1 MDTKKILIIEDEP
14 NIRELVLYNLKT
26 NGYDGIAAEDGIMG
40 ITMVHKEKPDLILLD
55 IMLPG
60 KNGFDICKEL
70 REEGNNTPIIMMTAK
85 TEEADKVM
93 GLDHGADDY
102 ISKPFGI
109 REMMA
114 RIKAVLRRYEI
125 NIPETDTA
133 NDRKTEDTVINVGD
147 LSINIERHEVNVAGR
162 NVNLTLKEFELLQY
176 LMENRG
182 HVFSRDQLLNN
193 IWGIDYAGETRT
205 VDVHIRHLRQK
216 LAGEDGE
223 DKYIETIRG
232 KGYKV
237 K

>member
-1 MDTKKILIIEDEP
+1 MGNKKILIIEDEP

-40 ITMVHKEKPDLILLD
+40 ITLVHREKPDLILLD

-60 KNGFDICKEL
+60 KNGYEICREL
-70 REEGNNTPIIMMTAK
+70 REEGNKIPIIMMTAK
-85 TEEADKVM
+85 TEESDKVM
-93 GLDHGADDY
+93 GLEYGADDY

-114 RIKAVLRRYEI
+114 RIKAVMRRYEATSGEVHE
-125 NIPETDTA
+125 ETGSDTIISA
-133 NDRKTEDTVINVGD
+133 GD
-147 LSINIERHEVNVAGR
+147 LSINVERHEVTVGDR
-162 NVNLTLKEFELLQY
+162 LVELTLKEFELLQY
-176 LMENRG
+176 MMENRG

-193 IWGIDYAGETRT
+193 VWGIEYAGETRT

-216 LAGEDGE
+216 LSDGE
-223 DKYIETIRG
+223 NDDNYIETIRG
-232 KGYKV
+232 KGSKV